1 MIAVFEGYGEIELP
15 RNKIILAFG
24 ILVNSYIPDF
34 ELFLSKF
41 SSMSYS
47 NSKELSGDIS
57 NSLSPFSDP
66 DTSANREYASEIINS
81 SLSPEVT
88 SARGLTPEVETN

>member
-24 ILVNSYIPDF
+24 ILVNGCIPDF
-34 ELFLSKF
+34 ELSKF